1 MAGLSVLPQQR
12 AGLYRGSGH
21 TQGIGDLEY
30 FAELRNAPSSDEL
43 SRLGTK
49 VAGPGIYYNPTMES
63 RADYYQ
69 QGVNP
74 EAQQAFRAAEGQFP
88 TLNTAYTGMGVSVP
102 AVQAHEFR
110 HAGRQYIL
118 DNFTRQQMFDR
129 WGKEG
134 GDIYDILRFRNE
146 GAVEA
151 FDRPQDPAGSL
162 GTMAE
167 TLEANMRPE
176 WTDVLQRR
184 MGGIASDIMYD
195 LGVPRRSKPLGGK

>member
-1 MAGLSVLPQQR
+1 MAGLNTFPRQ
-12 AGLYRGSGH
+12 
-21 TQGIGDLEY
+21 TQGLGDLEY

-49 VAGPGIYYNPTMES
+49 VAGPGIYYNPAMES

-110 HAGRQYIL
+110 HAGRQHIL
-118 DNFTRQQMFDR
+118 DNFNRQQMVDR
-129 WGKEG
+129 WGDEG

-195 LGVPRRSKPLGGK
+195 IGVPRRSKPIGGK